1 MTLLPGCGDTGPR
14 TYRAPYET
22 TPTNRAISR
31 WSPTPIPPTAKAPVP
46 SVRTDGAFTRSV
58 PLPAGADVDDVKAT
72 YEKGIIAIS
81 VPVPNGQS
89 AVKRIEVKA
98 AD

>member
-1 MTLLPGCGDTGPR
+1 MKG
-14 TYRAPYET
+14 
-22 TPTNRAISR
+22 
-31 WSPTPIPPTAKAPVP
+31 PTPFDDTCSGIDAQLSLGDGAA
-46 SVRTDGAFTRSV
+46 GAFTRSV

-81 VPVPNGQS
+81 VPVPNGES

>member
-1 MTLLPGCGDTGPR
+1 VKG
-14 TYRAPYET
+14 
-22 TPTNRAISR
+22 
-31 WSPTPIPPTAKAPVP
+31 PTPFDDTCSGIDAQLSLGDGAA
-46 SVRTDGAFTRSV
+46 GAFTRSV

-81 VPVPNGQS
+81 VPVPNGES

>member
-1 MTLLPGCGDTGPR
+1 MKG
-14 TYRAPYET
+14 
-22 TPTNRAISR
+22 
-31 WSPTPIPPTAKAPVP
+31 PTPFDDTCSGIGAQLSLGDGAA
-46 SVRTDGAFTRSV
+46 GAFTRSV

-81 VPVPNGQS
+81 VPVPNGES

>member
-1 MTLLPGCGDTGPR
+1 MKG
-14 TYRAPYET
+14 
-22 TPTNRAISR
+22 
-31 WSPTPIPPTAKAPVP
+31 PTPFDDTCSGIDAQLSLGDGAANPL
-46 SVRTDGAFTRSV
+46 VRTDGAFTRSV

-81 VPVPNGQS
+81 VPVPNGES